1 MAPVRKTVASA
12 AVAAALVAAVSS
24 CRTDPIDL
32 ADNGG
37 RPTTA
42 TATPSASPATAT
54 PAGPAPA
61 TPTAPTT
68 TAAAATPTAS
78 APATSTAPAGP
89 IPAPATTQAQ
99 VPAPV
104 PPPTTTR
111 PATTPPSP
119 SPRPVPAPSTAPAPA
134 PAAGTRQDEVVRL
147 TNVERQAAG
156 CGPLAVDASLSAA
169 AQAHSADMAANNY
182 FSHSGLDGTSAGDRA
197 RAAGFPS
204 TYVGENIAAGS
215 ATPAATIQMWMGSSG
230 HRANILNC
238 AYTHI
243 GVGYAEGGSYRYYWT
258 QVFGTR

>member
-1 MAPVRKTVASA
+1 MARVRKTVASA
-12 AVAAALVAAVSS
+12 AVAAALVAAASS

-42 TATPSASPATAT
+42 AATPSASPATAT
-54 PAGPAPA
+54 PTEPTPA

-68 TAAAATPTAS
+68 TAAEVTPPAS

-99 VPAPV
+99 APAPV

-111 PATTPPSP
+111 PATTPSA
-119 SPRPVPAPSTAPAPA
+119 SPRPVPAPSTPAA

-182 FSHSGLDGTSAGDRA
+182 FSHSGLDGTSPGDRA

-204 TYVGENIAAGS
+204 SYVGENIAAGS
-215 ATPAATIQMWMGSSG
+215 TTPAAAIALWMGSSG